1 MIEAISLS
9 IQTDLREFSHYL
21 RQQGI
26 NHRITEESGQQVIYV
41 ATDEDAALVRQHLA
55 GFQPEQWHGPDS
67 TDSSSSPSSPIEPS
81 AAWSQDSPTRSAR
94 GMAPGWLKLLLESPV
109 TAALIA
115 ACGLVAVVSSLGAQA
130 QRVEF
135 LFYPLVSADG
145 VLALLADINTP
156 AELLRSLTPMFLHF
170 GELHLVFNMLWL
182 WYFGRQLEA
191 IQPAWVFALLIVIT
205 AFVSNTTQ
213 FLFIQ
218 YNNFGGMSGVVYGLV
233 GYTWVIHVLMPRSNL
248 LIRSNMFVVFVAALV
263 VMELLAGSWIA
274 TAAHVGGLVSGLLLG
289 LLVVLYYRFV
299 LNRHTISRHD
309 R

>member
-1 MIEAISLS
+1 MIEAVSLS
-9 IQTDLREFSHYL
+9 TDTDLREFSQYL
-21 RQQGI
+21 WHQGI
-26 NHRITEESGQQVIYV
+26 KHRIAEESGQQVVYV
-41 ATDEDAALVRQHLA
+41 ATVEDAALVRQQLA
-55 GFQPEQWHGPDS
+55 GFQPEQWHSSDSPASPDAGP
-67 TDSSSSPSSPIEPS
+67 SSSSPSSPY
-81 AAWSQDSPTRSAR
+81 TSAR
-94 GMAPGWLKLLLESPV
+94 SGHSRMPGWLKLLLESPV
-109 TAALIA
+109 TAALIG
-115 ACGLVAVVSSLGAQA
+115 ACVLVAVISSLGSQA
-130 QRVEF
+130 QRVDF
-135 LFYPLVSADG
+135 LFYPLLSSDG

-170 GELHLVFNMLWL
+170 GELHLIFNMLWL

-191 IQPAWVFALLIVIT
+191 VQPAWVFALLVLVT

-248 LIRSNMFVVFVAALV
+248 LIRSNMFVVFVAALI

-289 LLVVLYYRFV
+289 LLMVLYYRFV
-299 LNRHTISRHD
+299 LNRHTISR
-309 R
+309 RSE